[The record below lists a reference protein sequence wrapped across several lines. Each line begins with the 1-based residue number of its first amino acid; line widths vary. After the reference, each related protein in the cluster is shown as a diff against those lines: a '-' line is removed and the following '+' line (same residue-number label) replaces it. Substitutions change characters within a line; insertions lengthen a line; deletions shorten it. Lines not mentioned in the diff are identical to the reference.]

1 MILKTAIGCS
11 DMDENTN
18 INNTSAARM
27 KIGLSVLLVLAAI
40 LSCLLC
46 SCGESIAK
54 TKISSVTISQNEK
67 DGAYATL
74 KVEALISDDF
84 RESHKGENIYLFEI
98 PAYMSATSLSS
109 LEGLA
114 PIAEKKLRSGS
125 IAFSV
130 VIDDASDISLVS
142 SYLIAHRGDD
152 GAYIPLTTGVYVSNP
167 EALSIQNDKNDTK
180 KDSGDKL
187 NDTHIKGFDISSV
200 GALYELKKLGADLV
214 LVEADIA
221 KLFAQTAVSNDVSAD
236 ADEDTYTT
244 ETETGAVYFDRDN
257 ILKLEETVQTL
268 KASGLRVYLRLA
280 LKSHPAD
287 VPSCVSCMYYSTS
300 DENASDDSSED
311 GDSELR
317 RPSGYAVN
325 LSTARSADMLFAL
338 FSRLAES
345 GLCEDLIIGDA
356 LNDTGKLGTSY
367 AFGVETEMYVKNCEA
382 LVRMAYICARRVC
395 ADSNVYISLGSSW
408 EDTEDDGGIS
418 SRRFISLFDT
428 FAEAGG
434 DFMWNAALR
443 AELCLLE
450 NESVPDASLRELA
463 SRYVPLTDLSDII
476 DFLSSST
483 YKYAATEE
491 RSVIIDRAEITSVYD
506 GSEARQDV
514 AAAYALSYINA
525 IDRGVD
531 AIIYSGDVSSNRYL
545 YNTFLYI
552 DSSDSCHEGGVLSFI
567 SDRLGTEFSTL
578 YTKYNGSEFQKKY
591 TVGKLFSFNNEKK
604 RNVFSVICDFED
616 GSAGILSAINPSA
629 NAGVCSTE
637 THEPKDTEASEGS
650 SKKTHNLISA
660 YVEIGADVPAELRG
674 IRLSPIEPRSLSGRE
689 AMSFVLE
696 TDVGSSG
703 GCRLVLVLSQ
713 GELRYVAETVVA
725 DKTYGSVS
733 FDISEFVADMKRK
746 GDISAELYVLSA
758 SDAER
763 QNDAKIY
770 LDEVYTVDEKGL
782 FEGNAAFAVTVV
794 VLILIIA
801 VLFIEIIRQAVRR
814 SRYRRDDRGIGR
826 R

>member
-1 MILKTAIGCS
+1 MILKTACGCS
-11 DMDENTN
+11 DVKENTN
-18 INNTSAARM
+18 INRTSSAKGRIFAA
-27 KIGLSVLLVLAAI
+27 LAIVAI
-40 LSCLLC
+40 LACLLC

-54 TKISSVTISQNEK
+54 TKIASVTISQNEK

-98 PAYMSATSLSS
+98 PAYMSATSSSS
-109 LEGLA
+109 LEGLL

-125 IAFSV
+125 ITFSV
-130 VIDDASDISLVS
+130 VIDDASDISVVS
-142 SYLIAHRGDD
+142 SYLIAHLGDD
-152 GAYIPLTTGVYVSNP
+152 GTYIPLTTGAYVGNP
-167 EALSIQNDKNDTK
+167 EALSGQDNKKNTK
-180 KDSGDKL
+180 KDSDDKL
-187 NDTHIKGFDISSV
+187 DDTHIKGFDISSV
-200 GALYELKKLGADLV
+200 GALYDLKKLGADLV

-221 KLFAQTAVSNDVSAD
+221 KLFAQTALSTEVSAD
-236 ADEDTYTT
+236 ADEDTYTA
-244 ETETGAVYFDRDN
+244 ETETGSVYFDRDN
-257 ILKLEETVQTL
+257 ILKLEETVQAL
-268 KASGLRVYLRLA
+268 KASGLKVYLRLA

-287 VPSCVSCMYYSTS
+287 VPSCVACMYYSTS
-300 DENASDDSSED
+300 DKNASDDSSED
-311 GDSELR
+311 GDSETGG
-317 RPSGYAVN
+317 PEGYAVN

-338 FSRLAES
+338 LSRLAES
-345 GLCEDLIIGDA
+345 GLCENLIIGDA

-367 AFGVETEMYVKNCEA
+367 AFGVETERYVKNCEA

-514 AAAYALSYINA
+514 AAAYALSYVNA
-525 IDRGVD
+525 INRGID

-552 DSSDSCHEGGVLSFI
+552 DSPDSCHEGGVLSFI
-567 SDRLGTEFSTL
+567 PNRLGTEFSTL

-591 TVGKLFSFNNEKK
+591 TVGKLFSFDNEKK

-616 GSAGILSAINPSA
+616 GSTGILSAINLSA
-629 NAGVCSTE
+629 NAGVCNTE
-637 THEPKDTEASEGS
+637 THEPTDTEASEES
-650 SKKTHNLISA
+650 AKKTHNLVSA
-660 YVEIGADVPAELRG
+660 YVNIGADVPAELRG
-674 IRLSPIEPRSLSGRE
+674 IKLSPIEPRSLSGRE
-689 AMSFVLE
+689 AISFVLE
-696 TDVGSSG
+696 TDVGSSD
-703 GCRLVLVLSQ
+703 GCRLALVLSQ
-713 GELRYVAETVVA
+713 GELRYVAEAVVA
-725 DKTYGSVS
+725 DRTYGSVS
-733 FDISEFVADMKRK
+733 FDISKFVADMKRN
-746 GDISAELYVLSA
+746 GDISAELYVLSD

-763 QNDAKIY
+763 RNDVKIY
-770 LDEVYTVDEKGL
+770 LDEVYVVDEKGL
-782 FEGNAAFAVTVV
+782 FEGNTAFAITVV

-814 SRYRRDDRGIGR
+814 ARYRRGDREIGR